1 MISGIILG
9 QVYRTIYPDAALQKN
24 FASNIQVLSD
34 IFLRLV
40 KMIIAPLVFSLLLT
54 GIAKAGDFKTV
65 GRIGLK
71 TLSYFLG
78 ATLLALITGLVMV
91 NLFKPGSALNL
102 QAVTPSNTNQV
113 HRFNLRDFVS
123 HIFPE
128 SIVKALAQNEIL
140 PIIIF
145 VLFFAVATAAIQER
159 GKMILDFFDAVGHV
173 MLKVTSYVMKLA
185 PIGVFGATTAVI
197 TEQGLSILGAYAEI
211 ILSFF
216 LGLLIFIFVILYSI
230 CLIARIPF
238 FRLLAHVR
246 EPMLLAFTTASS
258 EAAMPKVILGLER
271 FGVSNRIVSFVLPLG
286 YSFNLDGSI
295 MYMIFA
301 TISIAQA
308 YGMNIS
314 FEQQIIMML
323 VLMITSKGVA
333 GVPRASLV
341 VIAGMLTM
349 FAIPAEGLTLLLA
362 IDWLLDM
369 GRACTNVIG
378 NAVATC
384 VVSKWEG
391 EVIDHHQKK

>member
-1 MISGIILG
+1 LKKINLTVQIIIAMISGIILG

-102 QAVTPSNTNQV
+102 QAVTQSNTNQV

-128 SIVKALAQNEIL
+128 SIVKAMAQNEIL

-216 LGLLIFIFVILYSI
+216 LGLLIFIFVILYGI

-362 IDWLLDM
+362 I
-369 GRACTNVIG
+369 V
-378 NAVATC
+378 
-384 VVSKWEG
+384 
-391 EVIDHHQKK
+391 

>member
-1 MISGIILG
+1 MKKINLTVQIIIAMISGIILG

-102 QAVTPSNTNQV
+102 QAVTQSNTNQV

-128 SIVKALAQNEIL
+128 SIVKAMAQNEIL

-197 TEQGLSILGAYAEI
+197 TEQGLSILG
-211 ILSFF
+211 
-216 LGLLIFIFVILYSI
+216 
-230 CLIARIPF
+230 
-238 FRLLAHVR
+238 
-246 EPMLLAFTTASS
+246 
-258 EAAMPKVILGLER
+258 
-271 FGVSNRIVSFVLPLG
+271 
-286 YSFNLDGSI
+286 
-295 MYMIFA
+295 
-301 TISIAQA
+301 
-308 YGMNIS
+308 
-314 FEQQIIMML
+314 
-323 VLMITSKGVA
+323 
-333 GVPRASLV
+333 
-341 VIAGMLTM
+341 
-349 FAIPAEGLTLLLA
+349 
-362 IDWLLDM
+362 
-369 GRACTNVIG
+369 
-378 NAVATC
+378 
-384 VVSKWEG
+384 
-391 EVIDHHQKK
+391 